1 MTPALLLPAAL
12 AGLLALLIPLAIH
25 IARRSEQVPT
35 DFAALR
41 WLRQK
46 PKPRSRLR
54 FDEWLLLALRLA
66 LLAMVV
72 LWLAHPVLFGAASKQ
87 AYVALTPGVDPAAVD
102 DKALADGRAH
112 WLAAGYPRVEPG
124 KPIMTDAIP
133 LASLVRQLDAE
144 LPQGAPLTIIVPQ
157 MIQGADAERPRLSRK
172 VDWRIVPGAM
182 SAGKSVAIK
191 PPSIAIRADGAH
203 AAGLRY
209 LNAAALAWQPAGKP
223 ADVDS
228 GPLTAPLPPVDKV
241 LFWMSAGSLP
251 EALQRWIAQGG
262 QAIVASDALLP
273 QGAAPAPL
281 WQDDLARPLVEAMP
295 IGKGRLLRF
304 TRPLQPAQMPEL
316 LEADFPVRV
325 RALIQP
331 PTVAPQ
337 RADAAAYAPLTGGR
351 AYPQPPAELRPWLA
365 LLIAALLLVER
376 WFATRRKRAIAP

>member
-25 IARRSEQVPT
+25 IARRSEQLPT

-66 LLAMVV
+66 LLALVV

-102 DKALADGRAH
+102 EKTLAEGRAH
-112 WLAAGYPRVEPG
+112 WLAPGYPRVEPG
-124 KPIMTDAIP
+124 KSLAADAVP

-157 MIQGADAERPRLSRK
+157 ILQGADAERPRLSRK
-172 VDWRIVPGAM
+172 IDWRIVPGAM
-182 SAGKSVAIK
+182 PVGKPVAIK

-203 AAGLRY
+203 AAGRRY

-228 GPLTAPLPPVDKV
+228 GPLTAPLPPMDKT
-241 LFWMSAGSLP
+241 LFWMSAGTLP

-273 QGAAPAPL
+273 QGTTPAPL
-281 WQDDLARPLVEAMP
+281 WQDDLARPLVEAMR

-304 TRPLQPAQMPEL
+304 TRPLQPAQMPQL
-316 LEADFPVRV
+316 LEADFPARL

-331 PTVAPQ
+331 PSMAPQ

-351 AYPQPPAELRPWLA
+351 AYPQPPADLRPWLA

>member
-12 AGLLALLIPLAIH
+12 AGLLALLLPLAIH
-25 IARRSEQVPT
+25 IARRSEQLPT

-54 FDEWLLLALRLA
+54 FDEWLLLAMRLA
-66 LLAMVV
+66 LLALVV
-72 LWLAHPVLFGAASKQ
+72 LWLSHPVLFGTASKQ
-87 AYVALTPGVDPAAVD
+87 AYVALTPGVDPAVVD
-102 DKALADGRAH
+102 DKVMADGRAH
-112 WLAAGYPRVEPG
+112 WLAPGYPRVDAG
-124 KPIMTDAIP
+124 KPIAADAIP
-133 LASLVRQLDAE
+133 FASLVRQLDSD

-157 MIQGADAERPRLSRK
+157 ILQGADAERPHLSRK

-182 SAGKSVAIK
+182 PAGKPVPVK
-191 PPSIAIRADGAH
+191 PPSIALRADGAH
-203 AAGLRY
+203 ASGLRY
-209 LNAAALAWQPAGKP
+209 LNAAALAWQPVGKP

-228 GPLTAPLPPVDKV
+228 GPLTASLPSLDKT

-273 QGAAPAPL
+273 QGATPAPL
-281 WQDDLARPLVEAMP
+281 WQDDLARPQVEAMP

-304 TRPLQPAQMPEL
+304 TRPLQPAQIPQL
-316 LEADFPVRV
+316 LEADFPVRL

-331 PTVAPQ
+331 PSMAPQ
-337 RADAAAYAPLTGGR
+337 RVDAAAYAPLTGGR
-351 AYPQPPAELRPWLA
+351 GYSQPPAEVRPWLA

-376 WFATRRKRAIAP
+376 WFATSRKRAIAP

>member
-25 IARRSEQVPT
+25 IARRSEQLPT

-54 FDEWLLLALRLA
+54 FDEWLLLALRLV
-66 LLAMVV
+66 LLTLVV

-87 AYVALTPGVDPAAVD
+87 PYVALAPGLDPAVVD
-102 DKALADGRAH
+102 DKTLAEGRAH
-112 WLAAGYPRVEPG
+112 WLAPGYPRVEPG
-124 KPIMTDAIP
+124 KPITAEAIP
-133 LASLVRQLDAE
+133 IGSLVRQLDAE

-172 VDWRIVPGAM
+172 VDWRIVPGVM
-182 SAGKSVAIK
+182 PAGKPVAVQL
-191 PPSIAIRADGAH
+191 PSIAIRADTGH
-203 AAGLRY
+203 AAGVRY

-228 GPLTAPLPPVDKV
+228 GPLIAPLPPTDKI
-241 LFWMSAGSLP
+241 LFWMSAGTLP

-304 TRPLQPAQMPEL
+304 TRPLQPAQMPQL
-316 LEADFPVRV
+316 LEADFPARL

-331 PTVAPQ
+331 PSIAPQ
-337 RADAAAYAPLTGGR
+337 RADAAAYAPLSGGR
-351 AYPQPPAELRPWLA
+351 AYPQSPADLRPWLA
-365 LLIAALLLVER
+365 LLIAVLLLVER
-376 WFATRRKRAIAP
+376 WFATSRKRAIAP

>member
-12 AGLLALLIPLAIH
+12 AGLLALLFPLAIH
-25 IARRSEQVPT
+25 IARRSEQLPT

-66 LLAMVV
+66 LLALVA

-102 DKALADGRAH
+102 DKALAEGRAH
-112 WLAAGYPRVEPG
+112 WLAPGYPRVEPG
-124 KPIMTDAIP
+124 KPITAEAIP
-133 LASLVRQLDAE
+133 LGSLMRQLDAE

-182 SAGKSVAIK
+182 PAGKPVAIK
-191 PPSIAIRADGAH
+191 PASIAIRADGAH

-209 LNAAALAWQPAGKP
+209 LNAAALAWQLAGKP

-228 GPLTAPLPPVDKV
+228 GSLTAPLPSSDKT
-241 LFWMSAGSLP
+241 LFWMSTGSLP

-262 QAIVASDALLP
+262 QAVIASDTLLP
-273 QGAAPAPL
+273 QSATPAPL

-304 TRPLQPAQMPEL
+304 TRPLQPAQMPQL
-316 LEADFPVRV
+316 LEADFPAHL

-331 PTVAPQ
+331 PSVAPQ
-337 RADAAAYAPLTGGR
+337 RAEAAAYAPLTGGR

>member
-25 IARRSEQVPT
+25 IARRSEQLPT

-66 LLAMVV
+66 LLALVV

-102 DKALADGRAH
+102 EKTLAEGRAH
-112 WLAAGYPRVEPG
+112 WLAPGYPRVEPG
-124 KPIMTDAIP
+124 KSLAADAVP

-157 MIQGADAERPRLSRK
+157 ILQGADAERPRLSRK
-172 VDWRIVPGAM
+172 IDWRIVPGAM
-182 SAGKSVAIK
+182 PVGKPVAIK

-228 GPLTAPLPPVDKV
+228 GPLTAPLPPMDKT
-241 LFWMSAGSLP
+241 LFWMSAGTLP

-273 QGAAPAPL
+273 QGTTPAPL
-281 WQDDLARPLVEAMP
+281 WQDDLARPLVEAMR

-304 TRPLQPAQMPEL
+304 TRPLQPAQMPQL
-316 LEADFPVRV
+316 LEADFPARL

-331 PTVAPQ
+331 PSMAPQ

-351 AYPQPPAELRPWLA
+351 AYPQPPADLRPWLA

>member
-25 IARRSEQVPT
+25 IARRSEQLPT

-66 LLAMVV
+66 LLALVV
-72 LWLAHPVLFGAASKQ
+72 LWLAHPVLFGAASKLP
-87 AYVALTPGVDPAAVD
+87 YVALTPGVDPAAVD
-102 DKALADGRAH
+102 DKALAEGRAH
-112 WLAAGYPRVEPG
+112 WLAPGYPRVEPG
-124 KPIMTDAIP
+124 KPITAEAIP
-133 LASLVRQLDAE
+133 LGSLMRQLDAE

-182 SAGKSVAIK
+182 SAGKPVAIK
-191 PPSIAIRADGAH
+191 PASIAIRADGAH

-209 LNAAALAWQPAGKP
+209 LNAAALAWQLAGKP

-228 GPLTAPLPPVDKV
+228 GSLTAPLPSSDKT
-241 LFWMSAGSLP
+241 LFWMSTGSLP

-262 QAIVASDALLP
+262 QAVIASDTLLP
-273 QGAAPAPL
+273 QSATPAPL

-304 TRPLQPAQMPEL
+304 TRPLQPAQMPQL
-316 LEADFPVRV
+316 LEADFPAHL

-331 PTVAPQ
+331 PSVAPQ
-337 RADAAAYAPLTGGR
+337 RAEAAAYAPLTGGR

>member
-25 IARRSEQVPT
+25 IARRSEQLPT

-66 LLAMVV
+66 LLALVV

-87 AYVALTPGVDPAAVD
+87 AYVALTPGFDPAAVD
-102 DKALADGRAH
+102 DKALAEGRAH

-124 KPIMTDAIP
+124 KPITADAIP
-133 LASLVRQLDAE
+133 LGSLVRQLDAE

-157 MIQGADAERPRLSRK
+157 ILQGADAERPRLSRK
-172 VDWRIVPGAM
+172 IDWRIVPGAM
-182 SAGKSVAIK
+182 PVGKPVAIK

-228 GPLTAPLPPVDKV
+228 GPLTAPLPPVDKT
-241 LFWMSAGSLP
+241 LFWMSAGTLP
-251 EALQRWIAQGG
+251 DALQRWIAQGG

-273 QGAAPAPL
+273 QGTTPAPL
-281 WQDDLARPLVEAMP
+281 WQDDLARPLVEAMR

-304 TRPLQPAQMPEL
+304 IRPLQPAQMPQL
-316 LEADFPVRV
+316 LEADFPARL

-331 PTVAPQ
+331 PSMAPQ

-376 WFATRRKRAIAP
+376 WFATSRIRAIAP

>member
-25 IARRSEQVPT
+25 IARRSEQLPT

-66 LLAMVV
+66 LLALVV
-72 LWLAHPVLFGAASKQ
+72 LWLAHPVLFGVASKQ
-87 AYVALTPGVDPAAVD
+87 PYVALTPGVDPAAVD
-102 DKALADGRAH
+102 DKALAEGRAH
-112 WLAAGYPRVEPG
+112 WLVPGYPRVEPG
-124 KPIMTDAIP
+124 KPIAAGTIP
-133 LASLVRQLDAE
+133 LGSLIRQLDAE

-157 MIQGADAERPRLSRK
+157 ILQGADAERPRLSRK

-182 SAGKSVAIK
+182 PAGKSVAVK
-191 PPSIAIRADGAH
+191 VPSIAIRADSGH
-203 AAGLRY
+203 AGGLRY
-209 LNAAALAWQPAGKP
+209 IHAAALAWQAAGKP
-223 ADVDS
+223 ADMDS
-228 GPLTAPLPPVDKV
+228 GPLNGLLPSSGKT

-251 EALQRWIAQGG
+251 DAVQSWIAQGG

-273 QGAAPAPL
+273 QGARPAPL
-281 WQDDLARPLVEAMP
+281 WQDDLGRPLVEAMP
-295 IGKGRLLRF
+295 IRKGRLLRF
-304 TRPLQPAQMPEL
+304 TRPLQPAQMPQL
-316 LEADFPVRV
+316 LEADFPVRL
-325 RALIQP
+325 RALVQRRS
-331 PTVAPQ
+331 VAPQ

-351 AYPQPPAELRPWLA
+351 AYPQPPAALRPWLG

-376 WFATRRKRAIAP
+376 WFATSRKRGIAP

>member
-1 MTPALLLPAAL
+1 MMPALLLPVAL

-25 IARRSEQVPT
+25 IARRSEQLPT

-54 FDEWLLLALRLA
+54 FDEWLLLALRLT
-66 LLAMVV
+66 LLTLVV

-102 DKALADGRAH
+102 DKALAEGRAH
-112 WLAAGYPRVEPG
+112 WLVPGYPRVEPG
-124 KPIMTDAIP
+124 KPITADAIP
-133 LASLVRQLDAE
+133 IGSLVRQLDAD
-144 LPQGAPLTIIVPQ
+144 LPQRAPLTIIVPQ
-157 MIQGADAERPRLSRK
+157 ILQGADAERPRLSRK

-182 SAGKSVAIK
+182 PAGKPVLVK
-191 PPSIAIRADGAH
+191 LPSIAIRADAGH

-209 LNAAALAWQPAGKP
+209 LNAAALAWRPAGKP

-228 GPLTAPLPPVDKV
+228 GPLSAPLPPVHKT

-251 EALQRWIAQGG
+251 EALQHWIAEGG
-262 QAIVASDALLP
+262 QAVIASDALLP
-273 QGAAPAPL
+273 QDTIPASL
-281 WQDDLARPLVEAMP
+281 WQDDLARPLAEGMP

-304 TRPLQPAQMPEL
+304 TRPLQPAQMPQL
-316 LEADFPVRV
+316 LEADFPVRL

-331 PTVAPQ
+331 TSVAPQ
-337 RADAAAYAPLTGGR
+337 RADATAYAPLTGGR
-351 AYPQPPAELRPWLA
+351 AYAQPPAELRPWLG
-365 LLIAALLLVER
+365 LLIAALLLIER
-376 WFATRRKRAIAP
+376 WFATSRKRAIAP

>member
-25 IARRSEQVPT
+25 IARRSEQLPT

-66 LLAMVV
+66 LLALVV

-87 AYVALTPGVDPAAVD
+87 PYVALTPGVDPAAVD
-102 DKALADGRAH
+102 DKTLADGRAH
-112 WLAAGYPRVEPG
+112 WLVPGYPRVEPG
-124 KPIMTDAIP
+124 KPITTDAIP
-133 LASLVRQLDAE
+133 LGSLVRQLDAE

-157 MIQGADAERPRLSRK
+157 ILQGADAERPRLSRK

-182 SAGKSVAIK
+182 PAGKPVAVQ
-191 PPSIAIRADGAH
+191 PPSIAIRADAGH

-209 LNAAALAWQPAGKP
+209 LNAAALAWQPAGKS
-223 ADVDS
+223 AGIDS
-228 GPLTAPLPPVDKV
+228 GPLTAPLPSSDKI
-241 LFWMSAGSLP
+241 LFWMSAGTLP

-262 QAIVASDALLP
+262 QAIVPSDALLP
-273 QGAAPAPL
+273 QGTTPAPL

-304 TRPLQPAQMPEL
+304 TRPLQPAQMPQV
-316 LEADFPVRV
+316 LEADFPARL

-331 PTVAPQ
+331 PSVAPQ
-337 RADAAAYAPLTGGR
+337 RAEAAAYAPLTGGR
-351 AYPQPPAELRPWLA
+351 TYPQPPADLRPWLA
-365 LLIAALLLVER
+365 LLIAALLLAER
-376 WFATRRKRAIAP
+376 WFATSRKRAIAP

>member
-25 IARRSEQVPT
+25 IARRSEQLPT

-66 LLAMVV
+66 LLALVV

-87 AYVALTPGVDPAAVD
+87 PYVALTPGVDPAAVD
-102 DKALADGRAH
+102 DKTLAEGRAH
-112 WLAAGYPRVEPG
+112 WLAPGYPRVEPG
-124 KPIMTDAIP
+124 KALATDAIP
-133 LASLVRQLDAE
+133 LGSLVRQLDAE

-157 MIQGADAERPRLSRK
+157 ILQGADAERPRLSRK

-182 SAGKSVAIK
+182 PAGKPVPVK
-191 PPSIAIRADGAH
+191 VPSIAIRADAGH

-209 LNAAALAWQPAGKP
+209 LNAAALAWQPVGKP
-223 ADVDS
+223 ADVDR
-228 GPLTAPLPPVDKV
+228 GPLTAPLPPADKA
-241 LFWMSAGSLP
+241 LFWMSAGTLP

-262 QAIVASDALLP
+262 QAIIPSDALLP
-273 QGAAPAPL
+273 QGMTLAPL
-281 WQDDLARPLVEAMP
+281 WQDDLARPLVEAVP

-304 TRPLQPAQMPEL
+304 TRPLQPAQMPQL
-316 LEADFPVRV
+316 LEADFPVRL

-331 PTVAPQ
+331 PSMAPQ

-351 AYPQPPAELRPWLA
+351 AYPQPPAELQPWLA

>member
-12 AGLLALLIPLAIH
+12 AGLLALLLPLAIH
-25 IARRSEQVPT
+25 IARRSEQLPT

-66 LLAMVV
+66 LLALVV

-87 AYVALTPGVDPAAVD
+87 AYVALTSGLDPAAVD
-102 DKALADGRAH
+102 DKRLADGRTH
-112 WLAAGYPRVEPG
+112 WLAPGYPRVEPG
-124 KPIMTDAIP
+124 KPLAADAIP
-133 LASLVRQLDAE
+133 LASLVRQLDSD

-157 MIQGADAERPRLSRK
+157 ILQGADAERPRLSRK

-182 SAGKSVAIK
+182 PVGKPVPVK
-191 PPSIAIRADGAH
+191 PPSIALRADGAH
-203 AAGLRY
+203 ASGLRY
-209 LNAAALAWQPAGKP
+209 LNAAALAWQPVGKP

-228 GPLTAPLPPVDKV
+228 GPLTASLPSLDKT

-273 QGAAPAPL
+273 QGATPAPL

-304 TRPLQPAQMPEL
+304 TRSLQPAQIPQL
-316 LEADFPVRV
+316 LEVDFPVRL

-337 RADAAAYAPLTGGR
+337 RAEAAAYAPLAGGR
-351 AYPQPPAELRPWLA
+351 AYPQPPADLRPWLA

-376 WFATRRKRAIAP
+376 WFATSKKRGIAP

>member
-25 IARRSEQVPT
+25 IARRSEQLPT

-66 LLAMVV
+66 LLALVV
-72 LWLAHPVLFGAASKQ
+72 LWIAHPVLFGAASKQ
-87 AYVALTPGVDPAAVD
+87 PNVALTPGVDPAAVD
-102 DKALADGRAH
+102 DKALAEGRAH
-112 WLAAGYPRVEPG
+112 WLAPGYPRVEPG
-124 KPIMTDAIP
+124 KPIATDAIP
-133 LASLVRQLDAE
+133 LGSLVRQLDAD

-157 MIQGADAERPRLSRK
+157 ILQGVDAERPRLSRK

-182 SAGKSVAIK
+182 PVGKPVAIK

-209 LNAAALAWQPAGKP
+209 LNAAALAWQLAGKP

-228 GPLTAPLPPVDKV
+228 GSLTAPLPSSDKT

-262 QAIVASDALLP
+262 QAIVASDAVLP
-273 QGAAPAPL
+273 QGATPAPL
-281 WQDDLARPLVEAMP
+281 WQDDLARPLVEAMQ

-304 TRPLQPAQMPEL
+304 TRPLQPAQMPQL
-316 LEADFPVRV
+316 LEADFPARL
-325 RALIQP
+325 RALVQP
-331 PTVAPQ
+331 PSMAPQ

-351 AYPQPPAELRPWLA
+351 AYPQPPAEPRPWLA
-365 LLIAALLLVER
+365 LLIAALLLIER
-376 WFATRRKRAIAP
+376 WFATSRKRAIAP

>member
-25 IARRSEQVPT
+25 IARRSEQLPT

-66 LLAMVV
+66 LLALVA

-102 DKALADGRAH
+102 EKTLAEGRAH
-112 WLAAGYPRVEPG
+112 WLAPGYPRVEPG
-124 KPIMTDAIP
+124 KPITAEAIP
-133 LASLVRQLDAE
+133 LGSLVRQLDAE
-144 LPQGAPLTIIVPQ
+144 LPPGAPLTIIVPQ
-157 MIQGADAERPRLSRK
+157 ILQGADAERPRLSRK

-182 SAGKSVAIK
+182 PAGKPLLVMA
-191 PPSIAIRADGAH
+191 PSIAIRADAGH
-203 AAGLRY
+203 AAGVRY
-209 LNAAALAWQPAGKP
+209 LNAAALAWQSAGKP

-228 GPLTAPLPPVDKV
+228 GLLNDPLPPSDKI
-241 LFWMSAGSLP
+241 LFWMSAGTLP
-251 EALQRWIAQGG
+251 DALQRWIAQGG

-273 QGAAPAPL
+273 QGAAPASL

-304 TRPLQPAQMPEL
+304 TRPLQPAQMPQL
-316 LEADFPVRV
+316 LEADFPARL

-331 PTVAPQ
+331 PIMAPQ
-337 RADAAAYAPLTGGR
+337 RAEAAAYAPLAGGR

-376 WFATRRKRAIAP
+376 WFATSRKRAISP

>member
-1 MTPALLLPAAL
+1 MMPALLLPAAL
-12 AGLLALLIPLAIH
+12 AGLLALLIPLVIH
-25 IARRSEQVPT
+25 IARRSEQLPT

-66 LLAMVV
+66 LLALVV
-72 LWLAHPVLFGAASKQ
+72 LWLSHPVLFGAASKQ
-87 AYVALTPGVDPAAVD
+87 AYVTLAPGLDPVVVN

-112 WLAAGYPRVEPG
+112 WLAPGYPRVEPG

-157 MIQGADAERPRLSRK
+157 MIQGADAERPHLSRK

-182 SAGKSVAIK
+182 PAGKPVPVK
-191 PPSIAIRADGAH
+191 VPSIAIRADAGH
-203 AAGLRY
+203 AAGVRY

-223 ADVDS
+223 GDVDS
-228 GPLTAPLPPVDKV
+228 GPLTAPLPSSDKI

-251 EALQRWIAQGG
+251 EVLQRWIAQGG
-262 QAIVASDALLP
+262 QAIIASDALLP
-273 QGAAPAPL
+273 QGAMPAPL

-304 TRPLQPAQMPEL
+304 TRPLQPAQMPQL
-316 LEADFPVRV
+316 LEADFPVRL

-331 PTVAPQ
+331 PSIAPQ

-351 AYPQPPAELRPWLA
+351 AYPQSPADLRPWLA

>member
-12 AGLLALLIPLAIH
+12 AGLLALLIPFAIH
-25 IARRSEQVPT
+25 IARRSEQLPT

-66 LLAMVV
+66 LLALVV

-87 AYVALTPGVDPAAVD
+87 PYLALTPGVDPAAVD

-112 WLAAGYPRVEPG
+112 WLALGYPRVEAG
-124 KPIMTDAIP
+124 KPLATDAIP
-133 LASLVRQLDAE
+133 FASLLRQLDAE

-157 MIQGADAERPRLSRK
+157 MLQGADAERPRLSRK

-182 SAGKSVAIK
+182 LAGKPVPVK
-191 PPSIAIRADGAH
+191 LPSIAIRADAGH

-209 LNAAALAWQPAGKP
+209 LFAAALAWQPAGEP

-228 GPLTAPLPPVDKV
+228 GPLNAPLPPSDRI
-241 LFWMSAGSLP
+241 LFWMSGGSLP

-273 QGAAPAPL
+273 QGATPTPL
-281 WQDDLARPLVEAMP
+281 WQDDLARPLVEAVP

-304 TRPLQPAQMPEL
+304 SRPLQPAQMPQL
-316 LEADFPVRV
+316 LEADFPARL

-331 PTVAPQ
+331 PSMAPQ
-337 RADAAAYAPLTGGR
+337 RADAAAYSPLTGGR
-351 AYPQPPAELRPWLA
+351 GYSQPPADLRPWVA

-376 WFATRRKRAIAP
+376 WFATSRKRAIAP

>member
-25 IARRSEQVPT
+25 IARRSEQLPT

-54 FDEWLLLALRLA
+54 FDEWLLLAMRLA
-66 LLAMVV
+66 LLALVA

-102 DKALADGRAH
+102 DKTLAEGRAH
-112 WLAAGYPRVEPG
+112 WLAPGYPRVEPG
-124 KPIMTDAIP
+124 KPITAEAIP
-133 LASLVRQLDAE
+133 LGSLVRQLDAD

-157 MIQGADAERPRLSRK
+157 ILQGADAERPRLSRK
-172 VDWRIVPGAM
+172 IDWRIVPGAM
-182 SAGKSVAIK
+182 SAGRPVAVP
-191 PPSIAIRADGAH
+191 PPSIAIRADTSH

-228 GPLTAPLPPVDKV
+228 GPLNAPLPPSDKM
-241 LFWMSAGSLP
+241 LFWMSAGTLP
-251 EALQRWIAQGG
+251 DALQRWIAQGG

-273 QGAAPAPL
+273 QGAAPASL
-281 WQDDLARPLVEAMP
+281 WQDDLVRPLVEAMP

-304 TRPLQPAQMPEL
+304 TRPLQPAQIPQL
-316 LEADFPVRV
+316 LEADFPVRL
-325 RALIQP
+325 RELIQRP
-331 PTVAPQ
+331 SMAPQ

-351 AYPQPPAELRPWLA
+351 AYPQPPADLRPGLA
-365 LLIAALLLVER
+365 LLIVALLLVER
-376 WFATRRKRAIAP
+376 WFATGRKRATAS